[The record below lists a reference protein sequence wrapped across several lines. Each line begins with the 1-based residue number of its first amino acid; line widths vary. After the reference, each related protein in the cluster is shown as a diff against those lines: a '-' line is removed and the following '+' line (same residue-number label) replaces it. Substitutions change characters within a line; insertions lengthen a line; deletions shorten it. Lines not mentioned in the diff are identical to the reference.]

1 MKRQTFFRTSL
12 IGLLFFLNFNLFAK
26 LNNYPVPDR
35 DTVPAFPGAEGAGKF
50 TSGGAGGQVYI
61 VNKLDD
67 DGSEGTLRWALEQE
81 GRRTVVFAVDGTI
94 SLDSHLLV
102 TNGDLTI
109 AGQTAPGQ
117 GICLKNYPL
126 LISADNV
133 IVRYIRSRMGDER
146 RTQDD
151 AMGAMR
157 QKNIIVDHCSMS
169 WGTDECASFYNNQN
183 FTLQWCI
190 ISESLAN
197 SIHQKG
203 EHGYGGIW
211 GGQPASFHHNLIAH
225 HTSRT
230 PRFNGSRQ
238 TRRPQDEKVDFR
250 NNVIYN
256 WGPIDG
262 GYAGEGGFYNL
273 VNNYYKPAYATVQ
286 NTKLVNRIFAP
297 WVGRVTPEYP
307 RGETGRFYVSGNYFD
322 DGSPALD
329 QKHKSLLAAV
339 NRDNWLG
346 IHPNEDFKGELNELR
361 LDKPVEIAEI
371 NTQNAREAYLAV
383 LAGAGASLH
392 RDKIDRRIVE
402 ETRTGTCINYLSG
415 GTGIVDSQSQLG
427 GWPELKTAPAPADSD
442 ADGMPDEWEKLKGL
456 DPNNPADA
464 SLYQLSPSYT
474 NLEVYMNS
482 LVCRPWEDR
491 DLPVDER
498 IESLVKEMSLE
509 EKCGQLV
516 NGAPGIERLGI
527 LPYDWWNEALHGVGR
542 NGRATVFPQ
551 AIGLAATF
559 DEDLIFRVASAISD
573 EARAK
578 FNASLAMERYEQYS
592 GLTFWTP
599 NINIFRDPRWGRGQ
613 ETYGED
619 PYLTSRLGTAFVRG
633 LQGDNPDYLKTAAC
647 VKHYAVHSGPEALRH
662 EFDAHPSARDFY
674 ETYLPAFETLVKEAK
689 VEAVM
694 GAYNRVYGLP
704 ACGSGLLLD
713 TILRQQWGFEGH
725 IVSDCGAIRDFYTTH
740 KVVQTPEQAAAMAA
754 NVGLN
759 VNCGSVYRYLGAAIE
774 QGLVTETTIDN
785 LIRPLLRTKIKLGFF
800 DPSWANP
807 YNSIGPEVVESPAHL
822 ALTREAAGKSM
833 VLLKNDKGVL
843 PLDKNIRSLYIT
855 GPFAADANVL
865 LGNYYGLSSSLS
877 TFLEGI
883 VAKLNPGS
891 KCDYK
896 PGIMM
901 EGENRNP
908 IDWTTGDAKKADAIV
923 VVLGITP
930 LKEGEEGES
939 IASAHKGD
947 RPDLN
952 LPENQ
957 VNYLKKLRHNN
968 NKPIIVV
975 LTGGSPITM
984 PEVTELADAILFAWY
999 PGQEGGNALG
1009 DILFGDVNP
1018 SGRLPITFPKSV
1030 DQLPPYEDYSMKERT
1045 YRYMTQDPLYPFGYG
1060 LSYTTFAYKDARLE
1074 SASVKRGQS
1083 LRMEIRVEN
1092 TGNRPGEEVVQ
1103 FYLSKPGAGSS
1114 GPFSSLIGIRRV
1126 KLEPGQSQ
1134 LLEFEISPD
1143 AMTSIDDK
1151 GKKQVLKGDYTLI
1164 VSGAAPVKRSAEL
1177 GVDNRIDLKFRLK

>member
-1 MKRQTFFRTSL
+1 MKYQAFFRISL
-12 IGLLFFLNFNLFAK
+12 LGLLFLPGFQLFAQV
-26 LNNYPVPDR
+26 NSYPVPDR
-35 DTVPAFPGAEGAGKF
+35 DTIPAFPGAEGAGKY
-50 TSGGAGGQVYI
+50 TTGGAGGKVYI

-67 DGSEGTLRWALEQE
+67 DGTEGTLRWALEQE
-81 GRRTVVFAVDGTI
+81 GKRTVVFAVDGTI
-94 SLDSHLLV
+94 SLNRHLDIN
-102 TNGDLTI
+102 NGDLTI

-126 LISADNV
+126 QISADNV
-133 IVRYIRSRMGDER
+133 IVRYIRTRMGDER
-146 RTQDD
+146 GTQND

-157 QKNIIVDHCSMS
+157 RKNIIIDHCSMS
-169 WGTDECASFYNNQN
+169 WSTDECASFYNNQN
-183 FTLQWCI
+183 FTMQWCI
-190 ISESLAN
+190 ISESLA
-197 SIHQKG
+197 SSVHEKG

-238 TRRPQDEKVDFR
+238 TRRPLDERVDFR

-256 WGPIDG
+256 WGPVNG
-262 GYAGEGGFYNL
+262 AYAGEGGLYNL

-286 NTKLVNRIFAP
+286 NKKLINRIFAP
-297 WVGRVTPEYP
+297 WVGKVSPEYP
-307 RGETGRFYVSGNYFD
+307 KGVTGKFYVSGNYFD
-322 DGSPALD
+322 DSSPALD
-329 QKHKSLLAAV
+329 QKNKSVLAAV
-339 NRDNWLG
+339 NQDNWLG
-346 IHPNEDFKGELNELR
+346 IHPQEEFKGELSEL
-361 LDKPVEIAEI
+361 KAKEPFEMVEIP
-371 NTQNAREAYLAV
+371 TQSAREAYLAV
-383 LAGAGASLH
+383 LEEAGASFR
-392 RDKIDRRIVE
+392 RDEIDSRIVE
-402 ETRTGTCINYLSG
+402 ETRSGTCIDHLNG

-427 GWPELKTAPAPADSD
+427 GWPELESAPAPADSD
-442 ADGMPDEWEKLKGL
+442 ADGMPDFWEKLKGL
-456 DPNNPADA
+456 NSNDPADG

-482 LVCRPWEDR
+482 LVYRPWEDTA
-491 DLPVDER
+491 LSVDER
-498 IESLVKEMSLE
+498 IELLVCEMTLE
-509 EKCGQLV
+509 EKCAQLL

-527 LPYDWWNEALHGVGR
+527 LPYDWWSEALHGVAR

-578 FNASLAMERYEQYS
+578 FNASQAMERYEQYS

-599 NINIFRDPRWGRGQ
+599 NVNIFRDPRWGRGQ

-619 PYLTSRLGTAFVRG
+619 PYLTSRMGVAFVRG
-633 LQGDNPDYLKTAAC
+633 LQGDNPNYLKTAAC
-647 VKHYAVHSGPEALRH
+647 AKHYAVHSGPEALRH

-674 ETYLPAFETLVKEAK
+674 ETYLPAFETLVKESK

-704 ACGSGLLLD
+704 ACGSALLLD
-713 TILRQQWGFEGH
+713 TILRQNWGFEGH

-740 KVVQTPEQAAAMAA
+740 KVVQTPEEAAAMAA
-754 NVGLN
+754 KAGVN
-759 VNCGSVYRYLGAAIE
+759 VNCGSVYRHLGAALE
-774 QGLVTETTIDN
+774 QGLITEATIDH

-800 DPSWANP
+800 DPDWANP
-807 YNSIGPEVVESPAHL
+807 YNNIAPEVVESPAHL
-822 ALTREAAGKSM
+822 ALTREAAGKSI

-855 GPFAADANVL
+855 GPLAADANVL

-896 PGIMM
+896 PGILM
-901 EGENRNP
+901 EGDNLNP
-908 IDWTTGDAKKADAIV
+908 IDWTTGDAKKAEAMV

-939 IASAHKGD
+939 IASAYKGD

-952 LPENQ
+952 LPKNQ
-957 VNYLKKLRHNN
+957 VDYLKKLRHNN
-968 NKPIIVV
+968 KKPIIVV

-984 PEVTELADAILFAWY
+984 PEVAELADAVLFVWY
-999 PGQEGGNALG
+999 PGQEGGNALA
-1009 DILFGDVNP
+1009 DVLFGDVNP

-1060 LSYTTFAYKDARLE
+1060 LSYTTFAYKDAQLQ
-1074 SASVKRGQS
+1074 STTVKRGQP

-1092 TGNRPGEEVVQ
+1092 TGKCSGEEVLQ
-1103 FYLSKPGAGSS
+1103 FYLSKPGAGIS
-1114 GPFSSLIGIRRV
+1114 GPFSSLIGVKRV
-1126 KLEPGQSQ
+1126 NLEPGQSQ
-1134 LLEFEISPD
+1134 LLEFEIGPE
-1143 AMTSIDDK
+1143 AMTAIDEN
-1151 GKKQVLKGDYTLI
+1151 GKKQLLRGDYTLS
-1164 VSGAAPVKRSAEL
+1164 VTAAAPVKRSAEL
-1177 GVDNRIDLKFRLK
+1177 GVNNRVDLNFRLK